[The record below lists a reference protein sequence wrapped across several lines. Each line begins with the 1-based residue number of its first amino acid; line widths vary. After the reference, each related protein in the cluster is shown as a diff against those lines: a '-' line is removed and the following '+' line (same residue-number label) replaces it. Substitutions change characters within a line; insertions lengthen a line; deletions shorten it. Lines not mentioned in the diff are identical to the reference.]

1 MERRQIEYA
10 VGVAD
15 HGGFVRAARALH
27 VAQPSLSQG
36 VARLEAELGVQL
48 FHRLGRTVKPTD
60 AGLAF
65 LGPARQVL
73 ADLQVLE
80 TSVAATAGLERGT
93 LAICA
98 LPTLAVEPLA
108 ELVGRYRRT
117 HPGITVRLEHPESVD
132 TLAGRIRDGGA
143 EIGLTELPVA
153 GSPSDPAGLVTW
165 EVLRQDFL
173 VVLPP
178 DSPLRGRARLR
189 ADDLVGVPLV
199 TTPVGTSIRR
209 ILEAA
214 FTRIGTGPTVAVETD
229 QREAIGALV
238 QAGAGAALL
247 PRPLAFDAARRG
259 AVAVALSPKLERTLG
274 VVHRAAPLS
283 PAARAFLGLLPPAP
297 APRSAARSTT
307 GRHRAHAAPRSGPM

>member
-36 VARLEAELGVQL
+36 VARLEAELGALL
-48 FHRLGRTVKPTD
+48 FHRLGRSVTPTD

-80 TSVAATAGLERGT
+80 TSVAATSGLERGM

-98 LPTLAVEPLA
+98 LPTLAVDPLA
-108 ELVGRYRRT
+108 ELVGSYRLA

-132 TLAGRIRDGGA
+132 TLAQRIRNGGA
-143 EIGLTELPVA
+143 EIGLTELPVPGHPDDA
-153 GSPSDPAGLVTW
+153 AGLVAW

-178 DSPLRGRARLR
+178 GSPLAGRARLR
-189 ADDLVGVPLV
+189 VDDLVGIPLV

-209 ILEAA
+209 ILDAA
-214 FTRIGTGPTVAVETD
+214 FTRVGAGPSIAVETD

-247 PRPLAFDAARRG
+247 PRPLALDAARRG
-259 AVAVALSPKLERTLG
+259 AVTVALAPKLQRTLG
-274 VVHRAAPLS
+274 VIHRAAPLS

-297 APRSAARSTT
+297 RLRPAPGRGRAAGT
-307 GRHRAHAAPRSGPM
+307 

>member
-36 VARLEAELGVQL
+36 VARLEAELGALL
-48 FHRLGRTVKPTD
+48 FHRLGRSVRPTD

-80 TSVAATAGLERGT
+80 TSVAATSGLERGT

-98 LPTLAVEPLA
+98 LPTLAVDPLA
-108 ELVGRYRRT
+108 ELVGGYRRS

-132 TLAGRIRDGGA
+132 TLAARIRDGGA
-143 EIGLTELPVA
+143 EIGMTELPVTEHPNDA
-153 GSPSDPAGLVTW
+153 AGLVAW

-178 DSPLRGRARLR
+178 ESPLAGRVRVR
-189 ADDLVGVPLV
+189 VDDLLDVPLV

-214 FTRIGTGPTVAVETD
+214 FARTGARPNVAVETD
-229 QREAIGALV
+229 QREAIAALV

-247 PRPLAFDAARRG
+247 PRPLAVDAARRG
-259 AVAVALSPKLERTLG
+259 AAVVALTPKLQRTIG
-274 VVHRAAPLS
+274 VIHRAAPLS
-283 PAARAFLGLLPPAP
+283 PAAIAFIRLLPS
-297 APRSAARSTT
+297 APRVEPATARRRVSR
-307 GRHRAHAAPRSGPM
+307 GR